1 MSIIKAIKNKN
12 VVSTRNAKIGLL
24 VERGPDWCFD
34 KQDYDNNG
42 NQTAGIIINYTPL
55 SQYLDDK
62 WVDVRW
68 NGNNKKYCYR
78 IGPINFDLK
87 ILHKK

>member
-42 NQTAGIIINYTPL
+42 NQTAGIIINYFPTMSASL
-55 SQYLDDK
+55 KNKLGDDEDK

-68 NGNNKKYCYR
+68 NGNNKKYCYT
-78 IGPINFDLK
+78 NSYN
-87 ILHKK
+87 

>member
-42 NQTAGIIINYTPL
+42 NQTAGIIINYFPTI
-55 SQYLDDK
+55 SEDK
-62 WVDVRW
+62 WVVVRW

-87 ILHKK
+87 ISHKK